1 MKASSFISFIIKYIY
16 INPIVKFLI
25 DPHGLHEKCYH
36 IEQSYIIFQF
46 LYINAKELNNQYKL
60 KNSFF
65 FIKKNNTVFIPFEV

>member
-16 INPIVKFLI
+16 CEISYGKFLI
-25 DPHGLHEKCYH
+25 DPHGLHEKWYH
-36 IEQSYIIFQF
+36 IEQFYIIFQF

-65 FIKKNNTVFIPFEV
+65 L